1 MVPYDGYLEHLPH
14 DPETVLRGII
24 SISNHPDR
32 RHQHKPYRS
41 IFSDD
46 EIKMIYQSISVS
58 KPIQL
63 STMNSRVAVQRVT
76 ALFSLS
82 TMNSRVAVQRV
93 TALFSLSSM
102 MIPLGWKP
110 ANDVDRN
117 DVYALVN
124 AFPRMTDGT
133 KQSYK
138 VWISLFF
145 GFSRS
150 GVSFNAFWERQ
161 PRSRKAK

>member
-58 KPIQL
+58 KPIQ
-63 STMNSRVAVQRVT
+63 
-76 ALFSLS
+76 LS